1 MKDQYPIIPMS
12 VYISLEYVV
21 ITSLDVICSRKKIH
35 KFIYRNNNNDNDND
49 NDNDNINWLELFDI
63 INFNL
68 HDYSV
73 EKEIMHFQNVK
84 NLESIT

>member
-21 ITSLDVICSRKKIH
+21 ITSLDVICSRKKID

-49 NDNDNINWLELFDI
+49 NDNDNINWLELFGTSMI
-63 INFNL
+63 YKLKHINL
-68 HDYSV
+68 WMRE
-73 EKEIMHFQNVK
+73 EKQT
-84 NLESIT
+84 L